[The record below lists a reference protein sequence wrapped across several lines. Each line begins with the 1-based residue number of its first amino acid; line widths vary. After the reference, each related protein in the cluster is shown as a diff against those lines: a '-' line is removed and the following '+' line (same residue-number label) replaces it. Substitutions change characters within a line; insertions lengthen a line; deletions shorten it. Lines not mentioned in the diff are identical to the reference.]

1 MEKVQATLMHII
13 SCFMHD
19 TDFQLSNQLTKE
31 NWQELYELSKIH
43 SLLPVTYET
52 IKTNES
58 FLKTDKAF
66 KQKWQDEST
75 SLVVKQ
81 IQLSN
86 AFLNIYQ
93 KIKNNNIDCIVTKG
107 IVLRELYSKKEW
119 RVSGDE
125 DIIIKK
131 EDFNKVCQILLDN
144 HYQVVN
150 EVISDNV
157 QVTTFIDPVSTLTIE
172 LHLQL
177 FGNDTYLGF
186 LNKYFENI
194 FVNSKYIEIDGVSIQ
209 VMNEFDQLFYLIC
222 HCFKHFINNGVGL
235 RQLMDIGMYS
245 IKNYEFVDWDK
256 LFNYANE
263 FNISTFIHCV
273 YSVLED
279 FYNVKMRDINYPK
292 HLIDKLD
299 YTDFLDDIFDSGVF
313 GLSTKERVYSNL
325 MTRRVLNEQNKK
337 TSLISLIFPSA
348 KNLRAGYPIL
358 YDKPYLLPYVWI
370 KRMKGFI
377 NRYKCSKKETDLDM
391 KKAIELGNKR
401 ISLLKKYK
409 IIK

>member
-157 QVTTFIDPVSTLTIE
+157 QVTTFIDPVSTLTI
-172 LHLQL
+172 
-177 FGNDTYLGF
+177 
-186 LNKYFENI
+186 
-194 FVNSKYIEIDGVSIQ
+194 
-209 VMNEFDQLFYLIC
+209 
-222 HCFKHFINNGVGL
+222 
-235 RQLMDIGMYS
+235 
-245 IKNYEFVDWDK
+245 
-256 LFNYANE
+256 
-263 FNISTFIHCV
+263 
-273 YSVLED
+273 
-279 FYNVKMRDINYPK
+279 
-292 HLIDKLD
+292 
-299 YTDFLDDIFDSGVF
+299 
-313 GLSTKERVYSNL
+313 
-325 MTRRVLNEQNKK
+325 
-337 TSLISLIFPSA
+337 
-348 KNLRAGYPIL
+348 
-358 YDKPYLLPYVWI
+358 
-370 KRMKGFI
+370 
-377 NRYKCSKKETDLDM
+377 
-391 KKAIELGNKR
+391 
-401 ISLLKKYK
+401 
-409 IIK
+409 